1 MKKRLV
7 FATHN
12 KHKLKE
18 VATLLKEY
26 YTVVGLY
33 DIDCVEEIDET
44 ADTLEGNAEIKSSYV
59 YDNYNLDCFSDD
71 TGLEVD
77 CLNGAPGVISARYAG
92 EKCTDQDN
100 VEKLLGVLEGQENR
114 KAQFRTV
121 ISLIINGESH
131 LFEGIVRGTISES
144 STGTTGF
151 GYDPIFVPEGYDKSF
166 AELGD
171 DIKNKISHR
180 ALAINKL
187 VDFLRK
193 LQ

>member
-18 VATLLKEY
+18 VATLLKESY
-26 YTVVGLY
+26 NVVGLY
-33 DIDCVEEIDET
+33 DIDCNEEIAET
-44 ADTLEGNAEIKSSYV
+44 AATLEGNAKIKSNYV
-59 YDNYNLDCFSDD
+59 YDKYNLDCFSDD

-77 CLNGAPGVISARYAG
+77 FLNGAPGVISARYAG
-92 EKCTDQDN
+92 ENCTDQDN

-144 STGTTGF
+144 CTGTTGF

-180 ALAINKL
+180 ALAIEKL
-187 VDFLRK
+187 VAFLRK

>member
-77 CLNGAPGVISARYAG
+77 YLNGAPGVISARYAG